1 MAGIM
6 CWEIRAMAKDQTA
19 VDKERIVA
27 IGLLSDVHLRMLG
40 SSLKQVFLISE
51 DDQFDALIRALD
63 EMEAT
68 RGSGSTH

>member
-1 MAGIM
+1 
-6 CWEIRAMAKDQTA
+6 MAKDQTA